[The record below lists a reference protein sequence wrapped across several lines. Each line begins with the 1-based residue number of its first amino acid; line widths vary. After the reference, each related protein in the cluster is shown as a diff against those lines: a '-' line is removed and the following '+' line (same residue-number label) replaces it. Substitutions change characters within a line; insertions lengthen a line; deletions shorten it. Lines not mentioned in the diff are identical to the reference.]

1 MYNNGNSFC
10 NMLRRKVVRSFMNDK
25 EQHIWKGG
33 FEKYSALLV
42 YFLTVILVPNDLTRC
57 YLFSALKDSMANLIS
72 ILEQF
77 SVSDLWNNLE

>member
-1 MYNNGNSFC
+1 MYNNGDSLG

-25 EQHIWKGG
+25 EQHIIWKGG
-33 FEKYSALLV
+33 LEKYSALLV

-57 YLFSALKDSMANLIS
+57 YLFSALTGSMVSLIS

-77 SVSDLWNNLE
+77 SVYWIYEIT